1 MPTQQAKRRRNSTPT
16 SNPYPKDKPSL
27 KSSAQLPPTLNGVP
41 GFPTRDQY
49 KRIESNYLTLLH
61 PRKRDKA
68 LINQAMFDRIWDTF
82 MHPGSRHE
90 TPQFRFWVRKM
101 FTLSEPPT
109 FLSSSGESAEAIQ
122 PVVLHDN
129 RPVAIQEQIYDIICY
144 CHARAEH
151 GGRDKTRAVVREH
164 YSWVPKELVSQF
176 VKACPTCTL
185 KKCGNAEVAAI
196 LEQQMIQAGPISH
209 TLPQQRAFPL
219 PNPLSDPDVK
229 LRPTTPGDL
238 GEQQTSNYPCSEV
251 SADFLQGSLSESCDT
266 PSDFAS
272 SIGSSRRPSP
282 VPGLESNQVQGAR
295 AHYLPEALAMSR
307 EPRSLPMSRE
317 VSLYRGLPNG
327 WQYRGEYPEAL
338 EFHTKGKRRKTEV
351 ISSGEAKRVKRPRI
365 PSVLPFGHI
374 DNAERWGQDK
384 ENEQETCPEGL
395 VTLPSLKEA
404 LSEASSTNRD
414 VIMTPIPRIP
424 QSSLPQSL
432 QRYQVF
438 LPVAKQAEATLAPG
452 SHLPQIDPVLL
463 NEGHG
468 GVTGIQSSDA
478 LHWKQSKV
486 LPASHVIDYERHAR
500 LGSFEVTEKYRFPT
514 TASIAANT
522 SFPKSQT
529 LRAGPIRDAGQGV
542 PLQSFQSFQ
551 HLLDWKND
559 GASHDRPQDD
569 SPRSPFSPRA
579 PFVSS
584 TASSCFSTFHASSV
598 DEESHFSAGAGT
610 HAGPVN
616 EPFDFRVPVHGEQ
629 QN

>member
-1 MPTQQAKRRRNSTPT
+1 MPTQQEKRHKNSTPT

-27 KSSAQLPPTLNGVP
+27 EPLAQLPPTFNGIP
-41 GFPTRDQY
+41 GFPTHDQY
-49 KRIESNYLTLLH
+49 KRIESNYLALLH

-82 MHPGSRHE
+82 MHPSSRHE

-196 LEQQMIQAGPISH
+196 LEQQMIQAGPISYR
-209 TLPQQRAFPL
+209 LPQQRAFPL
-219 PNPLSDPDVK
+219 SSPLSDPDVK
-229 LRPTTPGDL
+229 SRPTTPGDFH
-238 GEQQTSNYPCSEV
+238 EQQTNNWPCSEG
-251 SADFLQGSLSESCDT
+251 SADFLQGSLSEGCGT

-272 SIGSSRRPSP
+272 STASSRRPSP
-282 VPGLESNQVQGAR
+282 VLGLESNQVQGSR
-295 AHYLPEALAMSR
+295 AHYHPDALAMSR
-307 EPRSLPMSRE
+307 ESRSLPMSRE
-317 VSLYRGLPNG
+317 VSLYHGLPNG
-327 WQYRGEYPEAL
+327 WQYRGKYPEAL
-338 EFHTKGKRRKTEV
+338 EVHTKGKRRKAEV
-351 ISSGEAKRVKRPRI
+351 LSSGEEKRVKRPRI

-384 ENEQETCPEGL
+384 ENEQETCPERL

-404 LSEASSTNRD
+404 LSEASSTDHN
-414 VIMTPIPRIP
+414 VIMTSIPRIP

-432 QRYQVF
+432 QRFQVF
-438 LPVAKQAEATLAPG
+438 LPVAKQAEAALATG

-463 NEGHG
+463 NEGNG
-468 GVTGIQSSDA
+468 SVIGIQSSDV
-478 LHWKQSKV
+478 LPWEQSKV
-486 LPASHVIDYERHAR
+486 LPASHVADYAR
-500 LGSFEVTEKYRFPT
+500 GVGSSEVMDKYRFPT
-514 TASIAANT
+514 TAPIAANT
-522 SFPKSQT
+522 GFPKSQT
-529 LRAGPIRDAGQGV
+529 LRAGPIRDAGQCA

-551 HLLDWKND
+551 HLLDWKSD
-559 GASHDRPQDD
+559 GASHPQDD
-569 SPRSPFSPRA
+569 SPRSPFSPRV

-584 TASSCFSTFHASSV
+584 TTNSCFSAFHASTV
-598 DEESHFSAGAGT
+598 DEESHLSAGAGMQ
-610 HAGPVN
+610 GPVN
-616 EPFDFRVPVHGEQ
+616 GPFDLRVPVHGEQ
-629 QN
+629 PN